1 MTKHIAIIGA
11 GPSGLTLAALLQHHS
26 IPFTIYDREKST
38 SARFHGGSLDLH
50 PESGQRALFEAGL
63 REQFN
68 KFARYHDQDYRFG
81 DKNAVMWLYRQ
92 ASADVVGR
100 PEIDRSMLREILIES
115 VDP

>member
-38 SARFHGGSLDLH
+38 GARFHRGSLDLH

-81 DKNAVMWLYRQ
+81 DKNAVMWLYHQ

-100 PEIDRSMLREILIES
+100 PEIDRPMLREILIES